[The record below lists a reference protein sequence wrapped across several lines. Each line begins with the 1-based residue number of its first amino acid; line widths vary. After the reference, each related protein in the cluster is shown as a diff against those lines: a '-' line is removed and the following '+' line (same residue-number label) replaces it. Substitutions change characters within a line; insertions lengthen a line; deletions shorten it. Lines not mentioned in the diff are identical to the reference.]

1 MTTGYETPSMSQ
13 DPHREILLRVLA
25 SIRTRYEISLNKTR
39 ATLAVLDDAMIPYPN
54 SPLEPLEML
63 FDNLVRD
70 FTETATIFNEWSS
83 VYYLVRFLEP

>member
-1 MTTGYETPSMSQ
+1 MATGYEASSVTQ
-13 DPHREILLRVLA
+13 DPDREILLRVLM
-25 SIRTRYEISLNKTR
+25 SIRARYEISLNKTR

-70 FTETATIFNEWSS
+70 FTETTAIFNEWSS